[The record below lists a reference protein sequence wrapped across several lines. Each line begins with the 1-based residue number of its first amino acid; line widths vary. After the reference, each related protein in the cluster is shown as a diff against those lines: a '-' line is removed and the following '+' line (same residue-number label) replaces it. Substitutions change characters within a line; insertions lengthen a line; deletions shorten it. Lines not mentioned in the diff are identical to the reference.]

1 MLCKNQYTGALF
13 CVALAIPL
21 IAACTNTAWAQKGGH
36 IQGIVYNTAGDLAL
50 DAEVRVVGMG
60 LLTKVDEE
68 ASFSFSYLPDGAH
81 ILEAVSPRW
90 GRGILEVSV
99 KDGQTSEVTLE
110 VVVHVDLEE
119 VVVSAGPVAVTRS
132 GAVQPADAL
141 SHQDLVEASEGSLG
155 ETLRNK
161 VGITATYFGPG
172 SSRPIIRGV
181 GGNRVSVLQQG
192 LTVADVSDISPDHA
206 PAVEALLTDRIEIIR
221 GPATLLYGSSA
232 IGGVVNLYD
241 GRVPSEESTSVISG
255 TFTGRLS
262 SVSRGRTGALKLR
275 GGRGNL
281 AWALSGLT
289 RATEEFRVPKG
300 SIVEEEDH
308 DDENGNSHDND
319 NDQDEVVNSIAN
331 SNVSLNRGSA
341 GLSYVESW
349 GYIGAAI
356 TLHGTKYGLPGHREH
371 HEEEGEHE
379 EEEEED
385 DEGHGHEEQDEDVR
399 VDMGQISVDLE
410 GHWRAHGDF
419 LRGLRFRLGSSAYA
433 HDELEG
439 GEVGTTFENDLI
451 EGRLEMDHVLAAGF
465 NGVVGMQLD
474 RRTLTLT
481 GHEAF
486 MPGSSTSRASL
497 FLLER
502 LNTGAFGLEGGLR
515 YERANISPDQGR
527 NRTFSAVSVGGG
539 VNYQYTDDVSVSI
552 GVARSIKFP
561 HPGELYAHG
570 LHVATQ
576 AFEVGDE
583 DLGVE
588 TALSVDL
595 SAHVHHDRFEATA
608 SVFSNQYSDFIYL
621 RHTQDTEDGAAV
633 YRVSQGE
640 ASFRGFEVEAEFEL
654 YHEGYHHVALRLM
667 SDYTRAQRSI
677 NDEPLP
683 RIPPLRVGGEMT
695 FDTGS
700 LEFSAS
706 IKSVSAQKRV
716 AQFEETTDSY
726 IDLGAAIQYRFFQT
740 VTGHVISLQG
750 RNLTNAVARP
760 HTSFLK
766 DLVPLPGRD
775 IRLTY
780 RLLF

>member
-21 IAACTNTAWAQKGGH
+21 IAACTSTAWAQKGGH
-36 IQGIVYNTAGDLAL
+36 VQGIVYNTAGDLAL

-60 LLTKVDEE
+60 LLTAVDEE

-132 GAVQPADAL
+132 RAVQPADAL

-155 ETLRNK
+155 ETLTNK
-161 VGITATYFGPG
+161 VGITSTYFGPG

-206 PAVEALLTDRIEIIR
+206 PAVEALLTDRIEVIR

-232 IGGVVNLYD
+232 IGGVVNLHD
-241 GRVPSEESTSVISG
+241 GRVPSEKPTSAISG
-255 TFTGRLS
+255 TLTGRLS

-275 GGRGNL
+275 GARGNV
-281 AWALSGLT
+281 AWALSGLA

-308 DDENGNSHDND
+308 GDENGGSHDND
-319 NDQDEVVNSIAN
+319 SDQDEVVNSIAN

-379 EEEEED
+379 EEEE
-385 DEGHGHEEQDEDVR
+385 DEDVR
-399 VDMGQISVDLE
+399 VDMGQVAFDLE
-410 GHWRAHGDF
+410 GHWRAYGDF
-419 LRGLRFRLGSSAYA
+419 LRGVRFRLGSSAYT

-439 GEVGTTFENDLI
+439 GEVGTTFDNNLI
-451 EGRLEMDHVLAAGF
+451 EGRLEMDHVLADGF
-465 NGVVGMQLD
+465 NGVVGLQLD
-474 RRTLTLT
+474 RRELTLT

-486 MPGSSTSRASL
+486 MPGSSTSRLSL

-515 YERANISPDQGR
+515 YERADISPDQGR
-527 NRTFSAVSVGGG
+527 KRTFSAFSVGGG
-539 VNYQYTDDVSVSI
+539 ANFQYSEDMSLSI
-552 GVARSIKFP
+552 GVARSIKIP

-576 AFEVGDE
+576 AFEIGDE
-583 DLGVE
+583 HLGVE
-588 TALSVDL
+588 TALSLDL

-621 RHTQDTEDGAAV
+621 RLAQDTDVGAAV

-667 SDYTRAQRSI
+667 SDYTRAQQT
-677 NDEPLP
+677 DDAEPLP
-683 RIPPLRVGGEMT
+683 RIPPFRVGGELT
-695 FDTGS
+695 YDTGS

-716 AQFEETTDSY
+716 AQYENPTNGY
-726 IDLGAAIQYRFFQT
+726 IDLGAGIQYRIFRA

-775 IRLTY
+775 VRLTY
-780 RLLF
+780 RILF